1 MIDIVFPDTIDVMCY
16 KFKIITDE
24 TRGGAEF
31 CFKSE
36 TITIGTNKLKENPE
50 IVFMYICHELLEI
63 CYESMSL
70 RYRDASVDN
79 NWKFF
84 MDHKE
89 FENSTSLFSSLVT
102 KFIK

>member
-1 MIDIVFPDTIDVMCY
+1 MELIFPEHIDVMCY
-16 KFKIITDE
+16 NFKVITDE

-31 CFKSE
+31 CFKSG
-36 TITIGTNKLKENPE
+36 TITIGTEQLEQSKE

-63 CYESMSL
+63 CYEAMSL
-70 RYRDASVDN
+70 RYADPSVSN

-89 FENSTSLFSSLVT
+89 FENTTSLFSSLIS